1 MYFVYILQDQITGR
15 LYTGRTENL
24 DRRLK
29 EHQEHK
35 TWTTARMKELRL
47 VFYEAFSAKE
57 DSIRRE
63 RYLKS
68 TKGKATLRLMLRES
82 LQV

>member
-1 MYFVYILQDQITGR
+1 MYFVYILQDQLSGR

-29 EHQEHK
+29 EHQDHK
-35 TWTTARMKELRL
+35 TWTTARMKNLRL
-47 VFYEAFSAKE
+47 VFYEAFLVKE

-63 RYLKS
+63 LYLKS
-68 TKGKATLRLMLRES
+68 TK
-82 LQV
+82 

>member
-1 MYFVYILQDQITGR
+1 
-15 LYTGRTENL
+15 
-24 DRRLK
+24 
-29 EHQEHK
+29 
-35 TWTTARMKELRL
+35 MKELRL